1 MYLSCSLCECCESQ
15 SAAFADVP
23 LLSIHLNSVVAAWH
37 FDPSPWTVGSMQRT
51 VEFPAACR
59 SPFSSFQLYNKEC
72 EAGKICWAMYG
83 QANFFFFFFMEAKQL
98 PWNWQVM
105 YQWVGNW
112 VWSLDHFPT
121 TFRDFFVI
129 VSVVSNVAETQEWG
143 SSVWSFFSPAAFKTL
158 CTYFHSQLS
167 LISLIRIAKHSC
179 CCCWGELE
187 RTWNFLLSILFRM
200 FLEHLSNFAE
210 D

>member
-15 SAAFADVP
+15 SAAFADVL

-59 SPFSSFQLYNKEC
+59 SPFSSFQLSNKEC
-72 EAGKICWAMYG
+72 EAGKLCWAMYG
-83 QANFFFFFFMEAKQL
+83 QANFFFFFMEAKQL
-98 PWNWQVM
+98 PWNSQVM
-105 YQWVGNW
+105 NQWVGNW
-112 VWSLDHFPT
+112 VWSLDQFPT

-143 SSVWSFFSPAAFKTL
+143 ISVWSFFSPAAFKIL
-158 CTYFHSQLS
+158 CTYFHSHPS

-179 CCCWGELE
+179 CCWGELE
-187 RTWNFLLSILFRM
+187 QTWNFLLSILF
-200 FLEHLSNFAE
+200 
-210 D
+210 